1 MTVDEKQKLYEE
13 LSYILDMLDN
23 GNSNIASSTLED
35 LIEKIK
41 NDEL

>member
-13 LSYILDMLDN
+13 LSYILDMIDK
-23 GNSNIASSTLED
+23 GDSNMASITLED

-41 NDEL
+41 NEEL

>member
-13 LSYILDMLDN
+13 LSYILYMIDKGD
-23 GNSNIASSTLED
+23 SNMASSTLED

-41 NDEL
+41 NEEL

>member
-23 GNSNIASSTLED
+23 GNSNIASSTLEY

>member
-23 GNSNIASSTLED
+23 GNSNIASITLED

>member
-13 LSYILDMLDN
+13 LSYILDMLDK
-23 GNSNIASSTLED
+23 GYSNMASITLED

-41 NDEL
+41 NEGL

>member
-13 LSYILDMLDN
+13 LSYILDMLDR
-23 GNSNIASSTLED
+23 GNVNYATSTLED